1 MMCWKL
7 ETLISLS
14 SQLDMK
20 QTLVL
25 LTVLWTIISCCPSG
39 NFNCTSGEC
48 VPSPI
53 GCDFKEDS
61 KCGSDKEFCGSCDF
75 ENHSCG
81 WKNTSDSS
89 YSWKWQMANI
99 TSIPGQDHT
108 IGSPWGHVMYIDGKQ
123 AGFFKQANLEYPVN
137 QSAALACQI
146 SFWYHIY
153 EESPSSIS
161 LSDLEVKMVRGT
173 DVRELLRISKMKTN
187 GWENATVFIGNQP
200 GGYKLLFSYNPSV
213 MEYKDVMLDDIRF
226 ENCVEGDFPEGPY
239 HLSCSFEKDT
249 CSWYHDYTASLLWK
263 RMKGAYGDP
272 IGNGYF
278 MLIKAANNLNISSSA
293 RLISLPQ
300 PAGQT
305 ICVSFHY
312 YIFGNSIGSLK
323 FITKRSG
330 EPDTVIWM
338 RSGTQGNKWRF
349 ADLTFNSDRPIQFI
363 IEAVVGGKQGS
374 IAIDDIEVSTSLN
387 GSCPPERECTFQG
400 SLCGMRPQPSA
411 NFSWNRITGMSQPAN
426 SSGPTKDHTLGTE
439 QGYYLSAGLWKH
451 SLGSRGA
458 MIALMEPTPLNG
470 ECLMFWYYM
479 EGTGVGELSVYLQTS
494 GSQENAT
501 KLWTRMGDQGT
512 HWRHGRVT
520 LYSPQSSY
528 QVVFE
533 AIAGNEPMRDIA
545 IDDLTILNGACPPS
559 GFCDFEMD
567 FCGWVNSPAPESGV
581 EWDWLSG
588 TSDGRFIPQRD
599 HSTNTALGHF
609 AFLGPF
615 GSEKEEIAQLESES
629 MDAVESGCIEIW
641 HHVAG
646 WISNRPSDIT
656 LTVFVREAGQLRPL
670 FYTNGYL
677 NSSWIQDRVNYNSTG
692 LHQIVLQARCPA
704 GKEASFAIDDTHIIR
719 GKSCDDLILT
729 TTDPPTTTT
738 SAAPSSMDCT
748 FEEGLCN
755 WVQEDTDDLKWTL
768 SNGLQVEGLWNG
780 PQYDHTVDSDQ
791 GFFLLLNGSGSKDA
805 EKAVATVSVSNRGS
819 QSCIEFWYYMLGP
832 SVSTLNLLVQVNSS
846 ELLVWTRQGTQTP
859 EWIKAQVTVS
869 LINAL
874 QIAFSGQRNIQS
886 HGFIAIDDITVRE
899 GGCSNQNECGFDSDW
914 CGFENG
920 VDHRGRWER
929 TKGTKH
935 QVDNSY
941 RTENGFYMSVMT
953 SHSAQQEIAELLSPV
968 FTSATE
974 MCVRFWYMLPAD
986 GSNYLAV
993 KVLRSGQ
1000 LGDALWR
1007 RSGFPSKSWEVA
1019 EVTVSS
1025 PAPFNVVFEAVHMPG
1040 INDTVKIDDFSVR
1053 AGACASPASCD
1064 FESGQCTWVNVQK
1077 EDGHE
1082 WVMSRGG
1089 YYGPPMDHTTQT
1101 SDGWFLLSS
1110 ALHQSQH
1117 SVAQVVSEWIQLKD
1131 TPSCLTFWYH
1141 MGSSD
1146 SGTLRLFAHS
1156 DSMEETLMFQS
1167 HSSGSSW
1174 NRFSQS
1180 VDTSKPFQLLIEAE
1194 SSSKEFIAIDDISV
1208 TQGLCPENETRGFVS
1223 CSFEN
1228 GTCDWE
1234 DISVGQA
1241 EWVRTRNGTGN
1252 SGPSVDNTLGTELGW
1267 YMGLEAD
1274 RGEEMSPAALQ
1285 SPILKQASSTCTLH
1299 FYYNMY
1305 GEESELKVLLKE
1317 GSRITTLWWLAGGNE
1332 DLWQYSKVII
1342 GRIPQHF
1349 SLLFEGSSNFNKLGY
1364 VAVDDLDFTNCSLP
1378 VPQPWCSESTFMC
1391 NNSVCVD
1398 PNHVCDF
1405 SDDCGDWSDEINCEK
1420 QGVVERCNFEQ
1431 GLCSWANSD
1440 VDTPGGE
1447 WTRHKGEEGWPNH
1460 GPPRDHTE
1468 NLAAGHY
1475 VSPGSHLT
1483 EKGQTSEIL
1492 SKTLLPSF
1500 NCTIRFF
1507 YFSISD
1513 ASAQLTAQYRT
1524 LMSGIDDKM
1533 LWIRETSHSYSWQRE
1548 KVTFSSSII
1557 SKIAFRY
1564 EIGATQRGLVALDD
1578 ISFSKECIFDPEN
1591 SKLPETLPTSSPHTS
1606 SNTPSATTVNPCQDN
1621 EFFCRQS
1628 AGKVCIPAT
1637 LQCDYNPDCPEGE
1650 DEAGCGSCTFEN
1662 DQCLWSDASDG
1673 PAKWHREK
1681 ASNNTEPPTDHT
1693 TQTGF
1698 YMTVNLNLGSTQTE
1712 AKLLSPPLQ
1721 SSSPYCQ
1728 LLFHFHISTG
1738 STGSLRVLMQ
1748 QAEGGEAILWSRSH
1762 NTVSHWTSAQMPIG
1776 MFQQPYKVWFS
1787 SISKATGPIIY
1798 TRDHVVAVDDI
1809 SFINCETSYE
1819 PPALPSYGCTFED
1832 DLCVWIQGAEDELD
1846 WRSGSGPTETP
1857 NTGPAGDH
1865 TTGTGKY
1872 LYIESSHPSEKEN
1885 TAQLKSLLLPPAG
1898 QKGYCFTFWYHMFGA
1913 TVGSLRMFLK
1923 TADSLDKTLV
1933 WQQSG
1938 SQRDEWLLAQSH
1950 VTLQRVHQVLLEA
1963 TVGGEAG
1970 DIAIDDI
1977 SLIYGPC
1984 PDSDLC
1990 DFEENSCN
1998 WQQATS
2004 DDSDWIRQSGSTLN
2018 PNTGPESD
2026 HTTNTPMGHYYYLP
2040 SSMDD
2045 HAGQKALM
2053 SSPLY
2058 PKSKGSCVQL
2068 WYHMY
2073 GEGMGML
2080 NVYQQNGD
2088 GKEVL
2093 IFSQA
2098 GDQGRLWRF
2107 AQASLLPR
2115 IQPYRIVVE
2124 GVKAGPTMEGDMA
2137 FDDVQLTDAQ
2147 CLPHGVCDFETSFC
2161 SWSNL
2166 GDGVDQ
2172 GDWLLGAGA
2181 SPNPN
2186 TGPTFDHTT
2195 NSSYG
2200 HYIYVDSSVGEWG
2213 DMSYLVSEVFH
2224 PSSRGHCLTFW
2235 YHMYGSHVGTL
2246 KVYINDRKMHAE
2258 GNEEGNLKW
2267 TKTGNKGDQWLQ
2279 DSVLIKHEEAFWFV
2293 FVYQRGMS
2301 TGGDVALDDLTIHPS
2316 SCYSEPSIPPSNNIN
2331 ALSVGLA
2338 VGLILLIGII
2348 ISILLF
2354 ILNQKWKSMN
2364 QSTIMNN
2371 LVTPETSVLNM
2382 SGYTQDDTQ
2391 RESASDFSFFNN
2403 LYDPSPH
2410 VTEASSD
2417 A

>member
-1 MMCWKL
+1 
-7 ETLISLS
+7 
-14 SQLDMK
+14 
-20 QTLVL
+20 
-25 LTVLWTIISCCPSG
+25 
-39 NFNCTSGEC
+39 
-48 VPSPI
+48 
-53 GCDFKEDS
+53 
-61 KCGSDKEFCGSCDF
+61 
-75 ENHSCG
+75 
-81 WKNTSDSS
+81 
-89 YSWKWQMANI
+89 
-99 TSIPGQDHT
+99 
-108 IGSPWGHVMYIDGKQ
+108 
-123 AGFFKQANLEYPVN
+123 
-137 QSAALACQI
+137 
-146 SFWYHIY
+146 
-153 EESPSSIS
+153 
-161 LSDLEVKMVRGT
+161 
-173 DVRELLRISKMKTN
+173 
-187 GWENATVFIGNQP
+187 
-200 GGYKLLFSYNPSV
+200 
-213 MEYKDVMLDDIRF
+213 
-226 ENCVEGDFPEGPY
+226 
-239 HLSCSFEKDT
+239 
-249 CSWYHDYTASLLWK
+249 
-263 RMKGAYGDP
+263 
-272 IGNGYF
+272 
-278 MLIKAANNLNISSSA
+278 
-293 RLISLPQ
+293 
-300 PAGQT
+300 
-305 ICVSFHY
+305 
-312 YIFGNSIGSLK
+312 
-323 FITKRSG
+323 
-330 EPDTVIWM
+330 
-338 RSGTQGNKWRF
+338 
-349 ADLTFNSDRPIQFI
+349 
-363 IEAVVGGKQGS
+363 
-374 IAIDDIEVSTSLN
+374 
-387 GSCPPERECTFQG
+387 
-400 SLCGMRPQPSA
+400 
-411 NFSWNRITGMSQPAN
+411 
-426 SSGPTKDHTLGTE
+426 
-439 QGYYLSAGLWKH
+439 
-451 SLGSRGA
+451 
-458 MIALMEPTPLNG
+458 
-470 ECLMFWYYM
+470 
-479 EGTGVGELSVYLQTS
+479 
-494 GSQENAT
+494 
-501 KLWTRMGDQGT
+501 
-512 HWRHGRVT
+512 
-520 LYSPQSSY
+520 
-528 QVVFE
+528 
-533 AIAGNEPMRDIA
+533 
-545 IDDLTILNGACPPS
+545 
-559 GFCDFEMD
+559 
-567 FCGWVNSPAPESGV
+567 
-581 EWDWLSG
+581 
-588 TSDGRFIPQRD
+588 
-599 HSTNTALGHF
+599 
-609 AFLGPF
+609 
-615 GSEKEEIAQLESES
+615 
-629 MDAVESGCIEIW
+629 
-641 HHVAG
+641 
-646 WISNRPSDIT
+646 
-656 LTVFVREAGQLRPL
+656 
-670 FYTNGYL
+670 
-677 NSSWIQDRVNYNSTG
+677 
-692 LHQIVLQARCPA
+692 
-704 GKEASFAIDDTHIIR
+704 
-719 GKSCDDLILT
+719 
-729 TTDPPTTTT
+729 
-738 SAAPSSMDCT
+738 
-748 FEEGLCN
+748 
-755 WVQEDTDDLKWTL
+755 
-768 SNGLQVEGLWNG
+768 
-780 PQYDHTVDSDQ
+780 
-791 GFFLLLNGSGSKDA
+791 
-805 EKAVATVSVSNRGS
+805 
-819 QSCIEFWYYMLGP
+819 
-832 SVSTLNLLVQVNSS
+832 
-846 ELLVWTRQGTQTP
+846 
-859 EWIKAQVTVS
+859 
-869 LINAL
+869 
-874 QIAFSGQRNIQS
+874 
-886 HGFIAIDDITVRE
+886 
-899 GGCSNQNECGFDSDW
+899 ECGFDSDW

-920 VDHRGRWER
+920 VDHRGQWER

-968 FTSATE
+968 FTSAAE
-974 MCVRFWYMLPAD
+974 MCVHFWYMLPAD
-986 GSNYLAV
+986 VSNYLAI

-1077 EDGHE
+1077 EDGH
-1082 WVMSRGG
+1082 
-1089 YYGPPMDHTTQT
+1089 D
-1101 SDGWFLLSS
+1101 
-1110 ALHQSQH
+1110 
-1117 SVAQVVSEWIQLKD
+1117 
-1131 TPSCLTFWYH
+1131 
-1141 MGSSD
+1141 
-1146 SGTLRLFAHS
+1146 
-1156 DSMEETLMFQS
+1156 
-1167 HSSGSSW
+1167 
-1174 NRFSQS
+1174 
-1180 VDTSKPFQLLIEAE
+1180 
-1194 SSSKEFIAIDDISV
+1194 
-1208 TQGLCPENETRGFVS
+1208 
-1223 CSFEN
+1223 
-1228 GTCDWE
+1228 
-1234 DISVGQA
+1234 VGQA

-1285 SPILKQASSTCTLH
+1285 SSILKQASSTCTLH

-1378 VPQPWCSESTFMC
+1378 EPQPWCSESTFMC

-1513 ASAQLTAQYRT
+1513 ASAQLTAQSRT

-1533 LWIRETSHSYSWQRE
+1533 LWIRESSHSYSWQRA

-1606 SNTPSATTVNPCQDN
+1606 SNTPSATTAPVNPCQDN

-1650 DEAGCGSCTFEN
+1650 DEAGCGFTSISAQGVLGHSE
-1662 DQCLWSDASDG
+1662 CLCS
-1673 PAKWHREK
+1673 K
-1681 ASNNTEPPTDHT
+1681 
-1693 TQTGF
+1693 
-1698 YMTVNLNLGSTQTE
+1698 
-1712 AKLLSPPLQ
+1712 
-1721 SSSPYCQ
+1721 
-1728 LLFHFHISTG
+1728 
-1738 STGSLRVLMQ
+1738 LRVVKQ
-1748 QAEGGEAILWSRSH
+1748 SYGHA
-1762 NTVSHWTSAQMPIG
+1762 
-1776 MFQQPYKVWFS
+1776 VWFS
-1787 SISKATGPIIY
+1787 SISKATGPIIC

-1865 TTGTGKY
+1865 TTGTGY
-1872 LYIESSHPSEKEN
+1872 YS
-1885 TAQLKSLLLPPAG
+1885 
-1898 QKGYCFTFWYHMFGA
+1898 
-1913 TVGSLRMFLK
+1913 
-1923 TADSLDKTLV
+1923 V

-1950 VTLQRVHQVLLEA
+1950 VTLRRVHQVILEA

-1977 SLIYGPC
+1977 SLIYGPY
-1984 PDSDLC
+1984 LC
-1990 DFEENSCN
+1990 DFEESSCN

-2026 HTTNTPMGHYYYLP
+2026 HTTNTPTGHYYYLP

-2080 NVYQQNGD
+2080 NVYQQNED

-2246 KVYINDRKMHAE
+2246 KVYINDRS
-2258 GNEEGNLKW
+2258 EEHQHL
-2267 TKTGNKGDQWLQ
+2267 TE
-2279 DSVLIKHEEAFWFV
+2279 VL
-2293 FVYQRGMS
+2293 
-2301 TGGDVALDDLTIHPS
+2301 
-2316 SCYSEPSIPPSNNIN
+2316 C
-2331 ALSVGLA
+2331 
-2338 VGLILLIGII
+2338 
-2348 ISILLF
+2348 
-2354 ILNQKWKSMN
+2354 
-2364 QSTIMNN
+2364 
-2371 LVTPETSVLNM
+2371 
-2382 SGYTQDDTQ
+2382 
-2391 RESASDFSFFNN
+2391 
-2403 LYDPSPH
+2403 
-2410 VTEASSD
+2410 
-2417 A
+2417 

>member
-7 ETLISLS
+7 ETLIRLS

-48 VPSPI
+48 VPSQI
-53 GCDFKEDS
+53 GCNFKEDC

-89 YSWKWQMANI
+89 YSWKWEMANI
-99 TSIPGQDHT
+99 TSIPGKDHT

-137 QSAALACQI
+137 QLAALGCQI

-153 EESPSSIS
+153 EEYPSSIS
-161 LSDLEVKMVRGT
+161 LSDLKVKMVRGT
-173 DVRELLRISKMKTN
+173 VERELLRISKMKTN

-213 MEYKDVMLDDIRF
+213 LEYKDVMLDDIRF
-226 ENCVEGDFPEGPY
+226 ENCAEGDFPEGPY
-239 HLSCSFEKDT
+239 HLSCNFEKDT

-263 RMKGAYGDP
+263 RMNGAYGDL

-278 MLIKAANNLNISSSA
+278 M
-293 RLISLPQ
+293 
-300 PAGQT
+300 
-305 ICVSFHY
+305 
-312 YIFGNSIGSLK
+312 
-323 FITKRSG
+323 
-330 EPDTVIWM
+330 
-338 RSGTQGNKWRF
+338 
-349 ADLTFNSDRPIQFI
+349 
-363 IEAVVGGKQGS
+363 
-374 IAIDDIEVSTSLN
+374 
-387 GSCPPERECTFQG
+387 
-400 SLCGMRPQPSA
+400 
-411 NFSWNRITGMSQPAN
+411 PAN
-426 SSGPTKDHTLGTE
+426 SSGPTKDHTLRTE

-479 EGTGVGELSVYLQTS
+479 EGTGVGELSVYLQTT
-494 GSQENAT
+494 GRQENAT

-588 TSDGRFIPQRD
+588 TSDGRLIPKRD

-609 AFLGPF
+609 AFLWPF
-615 GSEKEEIAQLESES
+615 SSEKEEIALLESES
-629 MDAVESGCIEIW
+629 MDAVESGCIELW
-641 HHVAG
+641 HHVEG

-670 FYTNGYL
+670 FHTNGYL
-677 NSSWIQDRVNYNSTG
+677 NSSWIQDRVNYNSSG
-692 LHQIVLQARCPA
+692 LHQIILQARCPA
-704 GKEASFAIDDTHIIR
+704 GKEASFAVDDIHIIR

-738 SAAPSSMDCT
+738 SAPPSCMDCT

-755 WVQEDTDDLKWTL
+755 WVQEDTDDLNWTL

-791 GFFLLLNGSGSKDA
+791 
-805 EKAVATVSVSNRGS
+805 
-819 QSCIEFWYYMLGP
+819 
-832 SVSTLNLLVQVNSS
+832 VSTLNLLVQVNSS

-859 EWIKAQVTVS
+859 EWIKAQVAVS

-874 QIAFSGQRNIQS
+874 QIVFSGQRNIQS

-899 GGCSNQNECGFDSDW
+899 GGCSNQNECGFDSGW

-920 VDHRGRWER
+920 VDHNGRWER

-953 SHSAQQEIAELLSPV
+953 SHSAQQEIAELLSAE

-986 GSNYLAV
+986 VSNYLAV

-1007 RSGFPSKSWEVA
+1007 RSGFPSKNWEVA

-1025 PAPFNVVFEAVHMPG
+1025 PAPFNVVFEAIHMPG

-1053 AGACASPASCD
+1053 EGSCASPASCD

-1194 SSSKEFIAIDDISV
+1194 SSSKGFIAIDDISL

-1234 DISVGQA
+1234 DISFGQA
-1241 EWVRTRNGTGN
+1241 EWVKTRNGTGK

-1274 RGEEMSPAALQ
+1274 RGEEMSPATLQ

-1317 GSRITTLWWLAGGNE
+1317 GSRITTLWWLAGSNE

-1378 VPQPWCSESTFMC
+1378 EPQPWCSESTFMC
-1391 NNSVCVD
+1391 DNSVCVD

-1468 NLAAGHY
+1468 NLATGHY

-1513 ASAQLTAQYRT
+1513 ASAQLTAQSRT
-1524 LMSGIDDKM
+1524 LMSGIDDKV
-1533 LWIRETSHSYSWQRE
+1533 LWIRETSHSYSWQRA

-1591 SKLPETLPTSSPHTS
+1591 SKLPEILPTSSPHTS
-1606 SNTPSATTVNPCQDN
+1606 SNTPSATTAPVNPCQDN

-1787 SISKATGPIIY
+1787 SISKATGPIIS

-1809 SFINCETSYE
+1809 SFINCEASYE
-1819 PPALPSYGCTFED
+1819 PPDG
-1832 DLCVWIQGAEDELD
+1832 LCVWIQGAEDELD

-1872 LYIESSHPSEKEN
+1872 LYIESSHPSKKEN

-1898 QKGYCFTFWYHMFGA
+1898 QEGYCFTFWYHMFGA
-1913 TVGSLRMFLK
+1913 T
-1923 TADSLDKTLV
+1923 V

-1950 VTLQRVHQVLLEA
+1950 VTLQRVHQVILEA

-1984 PDSDLC
+1984 SDSDLC
-1990 DFEENSCN
+1990 DFEEGSCN

-2026 HTTNTPMGHYYYLP
+2026 HTTNTPTGYYYYLP

-2073 GEGMGML
+2073 GEGMGIL
-2080 NVYQQNGD
+2080 NVYQQNED

-2093 IFSQA
+2093 IFSEA

-2147 CLPHGVCDFETSFC
+2147 CLPHGVCDFESSFC

-2213 DMSYLVSEVFH
+2213 DMTYLVSEVFH

-2258 GNEEGNLKW
+2258 G
-2267 TKTGNKGDQWLQ
+2267 
-2279 DSVLIKHEEAFWFV
+2279 
-2293 FVYQRGMS
+2293 
-2301 TGGDVALDDLTIHPS
+2301 
-2316 SCYSEPSIPPSNNIN
+2316 
-2331 ALSVGLA
+2331 
-2338 VGLILLIGII
+2338 
-2348 ISILLF
+2348 
-2354 ILNQKWKSMN
+2354 
-2364 QSTIMNN
+2364 
-2371 LVTPETSVLNM
+2371 
-2382 SGYTQDDTQ
+2382 YT
-2391 RESASDFSFFNN
+2391 A
-2403 LYDPSPH
+2403 
-2410 VTEASSD
+2410 
-2417 A
+2417 